1 MDGHERLGRAWR
13 PMFDDAYQAV
23 LAAIRDGRL
32 PHDVDHDETEF
43 GAAVD
48 LAPLAL
54 QGALERLTD
63 MGLVRPGS
71 NGAFRVATLAPARW
85 AQDVWALVGY
95 LEVDMRSSMPAIT
108 DQDVERYAGI
118 VEDARRAAAERD
130 PAAMD
135 TAMTAS
141 FVFWADVTPNRLA
154 SRFTVRALEQLR
166 FGLATTVPWTVWRV
180 EGWLAASLQAARLRD
195 VPTAERAAHVLLR
208 LWSTFLEEAAV
219 TLGIDAPDLLVPP
232 PIDPDEDAWVPD
244 DLWYQLLGA
253 VRDGSLERG
262 REYGFAEL
270 LPRFRV
276 PYARLLP
283 RIRRLELMG
292 LVVAGAHGDGSIRIA
307 TPTVED
313 WVESQELLLGL
324 HEQSARW
331 SVPYLTAD
339 EREAVVARIDLAG
352 RYAQVRDYAYP
363 VVLTDITRYL
373 AVHSRNR
380 AVRASTLV
388 VISRMAYVLEDPPR
402 FKQWN
407 MQDFLELSREAVET
421 ADADLAAEAAHA
433 LTGHFDAH
441 IAGVRDRYAPGTEHP
456 PR

>member
-1 MDGHERLGRAWR
+1 MEAHERLGRAWR
-13 PMFDDAYQAV
+13 PIFDEAYQAV

-43 GAAVD
+43 GAAMD
-48 LAPLAL
+48 LPPLAL
-54 QGALERLTD
+54 QGALERLAD
-63 MGLVRPGS
+63 MGLVRPGPT
-71 NGAFRVATLAPARW
+71 GTFRVSTLAPARW
-85 AQDVWALVGY
+85 AQDSWALVGY
-95 LEVDMRSSMPAIT
+95 LEVDMRSAMATIT
-108 DQDVERYAGI
+108 DQDVERYAGL
-118 VEDARRAAAERD
+118 VDAARRAASERD

-135 TAMTAS
+135 AAMTAT
-141 FVFWADVTPNRLA
+141 FAFWAEIAPNRLA
-154 SRFTVRALEQLR
+154 ARFTVRALEQLR

-180 EGWLAASLQAARLRD
+180 EGWLAASLQAARLHD

-208 LWSTFLEEAAV
+208 LWSAFLEEAAA
-219 TLGIDAPDLLVPP
+219 TLGIDAQDLLIPP
-232 PIDPDEDAWVPD
+232 PIDPDEVTWAPD
-244 DLWYQLLGA
+244 DLWYELLGA

-276 PYARLLP
+276 PSARLLP
-283 RIRRLELMG
+283 GIRRLELMG
-292 LVVAGAHGDGSIRIA
+292 LVVAGAHGDGAIRIA
-307 TPTVED
+307 SPTVED

-331 SVPYLTAD
+331 SIPFLTAT
-339 EREAVVARIDLAG
+339 ERAEVVARIDLAG

-388 VISRMAYVLEDPPR
+388 GISRLVYVLEQAPR
-402 FKQWN
+402 FRQWN
-407 MQDFLELSREAVET
+407 MQDYLELVREAVET
-421 ADADLAAEAAHA
+421 RDAEVAADAAHA
-433 LTGHFDAH
+433 LSTHFDAH
-441 IAGVRDRYAPGTEHP
+441 IAEVRAQYAAGRGHP

>member
-1 MDGHERLGRAWR
+1 
-13 PMFDDAYQAV
+13 MFDDAYQAV

-32 PHDVDHDETEF
+32 PHGVDHDETEF

-48 LAPLAL
+48 LAPMAL

-63 MGLVRPGS
+63 MGLVRPGPA
-71 NGAFRVATLAPARW
+71 GTFRVTTLTPARW
-85 AQDVWALVGY
+85 AQDAWALVGY
-95 LEVDMRSSMPAIT
+95 LEVDMRSAMGSIT
-108 DQDVERYAGI
+108 DADVARYAEL
-118 VEDARRAAAERD
+118 VETARRAAAERD

-135 TAMTAS
+135 AAMTAT
-141 FVFWADVTPNRLA
+141 FAFWAGVTPNRLA
-154 SRFTVRALEQLR
+154 ARFTVRALEQLR

-208 LWSTFLEEAAV
+208 LWPTFLEETAT
-219 TLGIDAPDLLVPP
+219 TLGIDARELLVPP
-232 PIDPDEDAWVPD
+232 PIGPDDGAWTPD
-244 DLWYQLLGA
+244 DLWYELLGA
-253 VRDGSLERG
+253 VRDGSLERD
-262 REYGFAEL
+262 REYAFAEL

-283 RIRRLELMG
+283 GIRRLELMG
-292 LVVAGAHGDGSIRIA
+292 LVVAGEHGDGSIRIA
-307 TPTVED
+307 APTVDD
-313 WVESQELLLGL
+313 WAESQGLLLGL

-331 SVPYLTAD
+331 SVPFLSPT
-339 EREAVVARIDLAG
+339 ERAEVVARIDLAG

-380 AVRASTLV
+380 AVRESTLV

-402 FKQWN
+402 FRQWN
-407 MQDFLELSREAVET
+407 MQDFLELSREAVGT
-421 ADADLAAEAAHA
+421 ADADVAAEASHT
-433 LTGHFDAH
+433 LTAHFDAH
-441 IAGVRDRYAPGTEHP
+441 IASVRAQHGTKGDHPG
-456 PR
+456 R